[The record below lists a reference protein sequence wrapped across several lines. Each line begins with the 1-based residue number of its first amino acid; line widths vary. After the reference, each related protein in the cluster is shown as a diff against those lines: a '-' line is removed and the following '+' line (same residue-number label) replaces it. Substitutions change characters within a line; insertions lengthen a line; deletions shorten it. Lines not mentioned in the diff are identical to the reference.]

1 MKTFERVIAEQ
12 QAEIDGMKTVI
23 ESQLKQMNGVFTK
36 HYDLFQAFGELIDAK
51 LPDRTNEEALKRYID
66 AALEVPSNN
75 GRGRF
80 LLRVQTIFLRV
91 RSWMTF

>member
-23 ESQLKQMNGVFTK
+23 ELQLKQMNGVFTK

-51 LPDRTNEEALKRYID
+51 LPDRTNEEALKRYMTLRWKCRVIMAEAGFCCECRQFSCECD
-66 AALEVPSNN
+66 
-75 GRGRF
+75 RG
-80 LLRVQTIFLRV
+80 
-91 RSWMTF
+91 